1 MLRLAGA
8 LRQKTDYDRW
18 ANPRSIYESWESRTK
33 MAAALVPNHSRV
45 IEFGAA
51 RRVLETYLDPS
62 CTYTASDL
70 VDRGPGTIV
79 CDLNERPLPDL
90 GADVYDVAV
99 IMGVLEYVR
108 DVPSMLDWLAK
119 HVPVCVLSYSCV
131 KANGHPL
138 RRKFESI
145 SRLNHGWMNSYGED
159 DLRALFRDRGFAL
172 LQDAVWI
179 NQRLFVFSRPDA

>member
-8 LRQKTDYDRW
+8 LRQKTDHGRW
-18 ANPRSIYESWESRTK
+18 ADPRSIYESWESRTE
-33 MAAALVPNHSRV
+33 MAAALVPNNSRV

-108 DVPSMLDWLAK
+108 DVPSMLEWLAK
-119 HVPVCVLSYSCV
+119 HVQVCVLSYACA
-131 KANGHPL
+131 KTNGQSL
-138 RRKFESI
+138 R
-145 SRLNHGWMNSYGED
+145 SRLETIGRLNQGWMNNYCEA
-159 DLRALFRDRGFAL
+159 DLLALFGERGFAL
-172 LQDAVWI
+172 LSEERWKD
-179 NQRLFVFSRPDA
+179 QRLFAFSRPDA